1 MSDARLFF
9 YAHWRKLTITEKASA
24 FFSLASAVLRY
35 LCWSSARSRITGN
48 AVDIFFKSL
57 HFACVSAQIPTDGDD
72 SGGPGFCQRQNGRR
86 SRLSQEVTEWCCR
99 WDGGTNTDG
108 GGKRWKETRGSDGG
122 VRVWQEKK
130 KCLPN
135 TYKTRLWLREISCYT
150 VAHKELV
157 EYFKEG

>member
-86 SRLSQEVTEWCCR
+86 SRLSQEVTLSVRWRDKHRRRRKEMKGDKREWWR
-99 WDGGTNTDG
+99 RESLTG
-108 GGKRWKETRGSDGG
+108 
-122 VRVWQEKK
+122 KK

>member
-9 YAHWRKLTITEKASA
+9 YAHWRKLTITEKASG
-24 FFSLASAVLRY
+24 FFSPASAVLRY

-48 AVDIFFKSL
+48 AVDIFFRSL

-130 KCLPN
+130 N
-135 TYKTRLWLREISCYT
+135 VFQTHTRQDCDWGRSHVILWPIRS
-150 VAHKELV
+150 
-157 EYFKEG
+157 